1 MGPIPRRPPPLLISR
16 LSTVSL
22 IAVAAAGEINAFKT
36 YAKVGP
42 ETVGGVSWSIGTLL
56 SRGVLRV
63 RRGNISLAPDFAYAE
78 EVRDLALGMARFYPV
93 TVVPRSTP
101 VSHPIRRESVPD
113 DDVQILSKGRTNE
126 IPLFLAA
133 AGVTFQQAIAEA
145 LGIRQPDVMRWLQ
158 SPDTAVRGVSTEVR
172 KRIRLVF
179 LNPNYFV
186 AREYRAL
193 LDAMVDRARPQ
204 YRAVAAS
211 HRRRWAIFQDPV
223 ASEIYQRI
231 MKQRPAL

>member
-1 MGPIPRRPPPLLISR
+1 M
-16 LSTVSL
+16 SL
-22 IAVAAAGEINAFKT
+22 IAVATAGEIDAIKT
-36 YAKVGP
+36 YARVGP
-42 ETVGGVSWSIGTLL
+42 ETVGGVTWSIGTLL

-63 RRGNISLAPDFAYAE
+63 RRGKISLAPDFAYAE
-78 EVRDLALGMARFYPV
+78 EARDLALGMARFYPV
-93 TVVPRSTP
+93 IVVPRTARVP
-101 VSHPIRRESVPD
+101 HPITRESVPD

-133 AGVTFQQAIAEA
+133 AGVTFPQAIAEA
-145 LGIRQPDVMRWLQ
+145 LGIRQPDVMRWLK
-158 SPDTAVRGVSTEVR
+158 SPDTALRGVRTEMR

-179 LNPNYFV
+179 LNPDYFV

-223 ASEIYQRI
+223 ASEIYQQI
-231 MKQRPAL
+231 MKRRPAL